1 MTSCAFF
8 LSGVS
13 INFEMIGISVT
24 DMSFCRELTLE
35 VACGSSVLRVIG
47 NGTVDEAVTALVM
60 VVVASVITF
69 VEVIGTTVCLLENRE
84 VLLLVG
90 VGWPGV
96 EFNPREEE
104 LSSAPLVVE
113 VVPVLEPMTL
123 PVLGLTIELDPSDTL
138 LVVSLFVVP

>member
-1 MTSCAFF
+1 MVIFFTLASGFTLSNSSMTSCAFF

-60 VVVASVITF
+60 VVLPSVITF
-69 VEVIGTTVCLLENRE
+69 VELIGTTVCILEKRGFLLP
-84 VLLLVG
+84 VG
-90 VGWPGV
+90 FGWRGV
-96 EFNPREEE
+96 EAGPPEEE

-113 VVPVLEPMTL
+113 VVPVLEPMT
-123 PVLGLTIELDPSDTL
+123 VSALGLGI
-138 LVVSLFVVP
+138 